1 MSVSTAPSPLW
12 SATVLTLFPEM
23 FPGPLGQ
30 SLAGRALKD
39 GLWSLDCINIR
50 DYATDKH
57 KTVDDTPFGGGPGM
71 VMRPDVVMNALDAVQ
86 NGVAAKDVSA
96 IPKIYFSPRGRKLDQ
111 AKIHELAAHDHV
123 IMVCGRYEGLDQR
136 VIDHAGLVEIS
147 IGDVVLSGGE
157 LPAIMTMDA
166 VVRLL
171 PGVMGNAEAHQNDSF
186 ENGLLEHSLYTQ
198 PRDWQGMHVPEILT
212 SGDHGKI
219 AQWRLSE
226 SEAITKARRPD
237 LWAEYIKAS
246 GVNTGK
252 NPAGDDE
259 NDA

>member
-39 GLWSLDCINIR
+39 GLWSLDCVNIR

-86 NGVAAKDVSA
+86 NGVATKDVSA

-111 AKIHELAAHDHV
+111 AKIRELAAHDHV

-136 VIDHAGLVEIS
+136 VIDHAGLEEIS

>member
-1 MSVSTAPSPLW
+1 MTVPTATAPIW

-39 GLWSLDCINIR
+39 GLWSLDCVDIR

-57 KTVDDTPFGGGPGM
+57 RTVDDTPFGGGPGM
-71 VMRPDVVMNALDAVQ
+71 VMRPDVVMQALDASRSGWDADKIASV
-86 NGVAAKDVSA
+86 
-96 IPKIYFSPRGRKLDQ
+96 PKIYFSPRGRRLDQ
-111 AKIHELAAHDHV
+111 AKIRELAAYDHV

-136 VIDHAGLVEIS
+136 VIDHAGLEEIS

-186 ENGLLEHSLYTQ
+186 ENGLLEHALYTQ
-198 PRDWQGMHVPEILT
+198 PREWQGMQVPEILT

-219 AQWRLSE
+219 AQWRQTE
-226 SEAITKARRPD
+226 SEAITQDRRPD
-237 LWAEYIKAS
+237 LWAEYIKDS
-246 GVNTGK
+246 RKT
-252 NPAGDDE
+252 PAGDDE

>member
-1 MSVSTAPSPLW
+1 MTASIATAPIW

-39 GLWSLDCINIR
+39 GLWSLNCVNIR
-50 DYATDKH
+50 DHANDKH
-57 KTVDDTPFGGGPGM
+57 RTVDDTPFGGGPGM
-71 VMRPDVVMNALDAVQ
+71 VMRPDVVMQALDAATSDWNADKIASV
-86 NGVAAKDVSA
+86 
-96 IPKIYFSPRGRKLDQ
+96 PKIYFSPRGRRLDQ
-111 AKIHELAAHDHV
+111 AKIHDLAAHDHV

-136 VIDHAGLVEIS
+136 VIDHAGLEEIRF
-147 IGDVVLSGGE
+147 GDVVLSGGE
-157 LPAIMTMDA
+157 LPAIMSMDA

-186 ENGLLEHSLYTQ
+186 ENGLLEHALYTQ
-198 PRDWQGMHVPEILT
+198 PREWQGMRVPEILT

-219 AQWRLSE
+219 AQWRQTE
-226 SEAITKARRPD
+226 SEAITQARRPD
-237 LWAEYIKAS
+237 LWAEYMKAS
-246 GVNTGK
+246 SKT
-252 NPAGDDE
+252 PAGDDE

>member
-1 MSVSTAPSPLW
+1 MTVPTATAPIW

-23 FPGPLGQ
+23 FPGPLGL

-39 GLWSLDCINIR
+39 GLWSLDCVNIR
-50 DYATDKH
+50 DHATDKH
-57 KTVDDTPFGGGPGM
+57 RTVDDTPFGGGPGM
-71 VMRPDVVMNALDAVQ
+71 VMRPDVVMQALDAATSGWDADKIASV
-86 NGVAAKDVSA
+86 
-96 IPKIYFSPRGRKLDQ
+96 PKIYFSPRGRRLDQ
-111 AKIHELAAHDHV
+111 AKIRDLAAHDHV

-136 VIDHAGLVEIS
+136 VIDLAGLEEIS

-186 ENGLLEHSLYTQ
+186 ENGLLEHALYTQ
-198 PRDWQGMHVPEILT
+198 PREWQGMQVPEILT

-219 AQWRLSE
+219 AQWRQTE
-226 SEAITKARRPD
+226 SEAITQARRPD

-246 GVNTGK
+246 SKT
-252 NPAGDDE
+252 PAGDDE

>member
-1 MSVSTAPSPLW
+1 
-12 SATVLTLFPEM
+12 M

-39 GLWSLDCINIR
+39 GLWSLDCVNIR
-50 DYATDKH
+50 DHATDKH
-57 KTVDDTPFGGGPGM
+57 RTVDDTPFGGGPGM
-71 VMRPDVVMNALDAVQ
+71 VMRPDVVMQALDAVTS
-86 NGVAAKDVSA
+86 NWDADKIASV
-96 IPKIYFSPRGRKLDQ
+96 PKIYFSPRGRRLDQ
-111 AKIHELAAHDHV
+111 AKIRDLAAHDHV

-136 VIDHAGLVEIS
+136 VIDHAGLEEIS

-186 ENGLLEHSLYTQ
+186 ENGLLEHALYTQ
-198 PRDWQGMHVPEILT
+198 PRDWQGMQVPEILT

-219 AQWRLSE
+219 AQWRQTE
-226 SEAITKARRPD
+226 SEAITQARRPD
-237 LWAEYIKAS
+237 LWVEYIKAS
-246 GVNTGK
+246 IKT
-252 NPAGDDE
+252 PAGDDE

>member
-1 MSVSTAPSPLW
+1 MTAPTATPPIW

-39 GLWSLDCINIR
+39 GLWSLDCVNIR
-50 DYATDKH
+50 DHATDKH
-57 KTVDDTPFGGGPGM
+57 RTVDDTPFGGGPGM
-71 VMRPDVVMNALDAVQ
+71 VMRPDVVMQALDAATSGWNADKIASV
-86 NGVAAKDVSA
+86 
-96 IPKIYFSPRGRKLDQ
+96 PKIYFSPRGRRLNQ
-111 AKIHELAAHDHV
+111 AKIRDLAAHDHV

-136 VIDHAGLVEIS
+136 VIDHAGLEEIS

-186 ENGLLEHSLYTQ
+186 ENGLLEHALYTQ
-198 PRDWQGMHVPEILT
+198 PRDWQGMQVPEILT

-219 AQWRLSE
+219 AQWRQTE
-226 SEAITKARRPD
+226 SEAITQARRPD
-237 LWAEYIKAS
+237 LWVEYIKAS
-246 GVNTGK
+246 SKT
-252 NPAGDDE
+252 PAGDDE

>member
-1 MSVSTAPSPLW
+1 MTASIATAPIW

-39 GLWSLDCINIR
+39 GLWSLNCVNIR
-50 DYATDKH
+50 DHANDKH
-57 KTVDDTPFGGGPGM
+57 RTVDDTPFGGGPGM
-71 VMRPDVVMNALDAVQ
+71 VMRPDVVMQALDAATSDW
-86 NGVAAKDVSA
+86 NADKIVSV
-96 IPKIYFSPRGRKLDQ
+96 PKIYFSPRGRRLDQ
-111 AKIHELAAHDHV
+111 AKIRDLAAHDHV

-136 VIDHAGLVEIS
+136 VIDHAGLEEIS

-186 ENGLLEHSLYTQ
+186 ENGLLEHALYTQ
-198 PRDWQGMHVPEILT
+198 PREWQGMRVPEILT

-219 AQWRLSE
+219 AQWRQTE
-226 SEAITKARRPD
+226 SEAITQARRPD
-237 LWAEYIKAS
+237 LWAEYMKAS
-246 GVNTGK
+246 SKT
-252 NPAGDDE
+252 PAGDDE

>member
-1 MSVSTAPSPLW
+1 MTAPIW
-12 SATVLTLFPEM
+12 SATVLTLFPDM

-30 SLAGRALKD
+30 SLAGRALKE
-39 GLWSLDCINIR
+39 GLWALDCINIR
-50 DYATDKH
+50 DHAADKH
-57 KTVDDTPFGGGPGM
+57 RTVDDTPFGGGPGM
-71 VMRPDVVMNALDAVQ
+71 VMRPDVVMSALDAAV
-86 NGVAAKDVSA
+86 NGLKAKGLDDQSSV
-96 IPKIYFSPRGRKLDQ
+96 PLIYFSPRGRRLDQ
-111 AKIHELAAHDHV
+111 AKVRALAAADHV

-136 VIDHAGLVEIS
+136 VIDHAGLEEIS

-171 PGVMGNAEAHQNDSF
+171 PGVMSNAEAHQNDSF
-186 ENGLLEHSLYTQ
+186 EHGLLEHALYTQ
-198 PRDWQGMHVPEILT
+198 PRNWNGLDVPDILT

-219 AQWRLSE
+219 AAWRKTE

-237 LWAEYIKAS
+237 LWQDYINAS
-246 GVNTGK
+246 GKTIADTAGK
-252 NPAGDDE
+252 DDE

>member
-1 MSVSTAPSPLW
+1 MTAPTATPPIW

-39 GLWSLDCINIR
+39 GLWSLDCVNIR
-50 DYATDKH
+50 DHATDKH
-57 KTVDDTPFGGGPGM
+57 RTVDDTPFGGGPGM
-71 VMRPDVVMNALDAVQ
+71 VMRPDVVMQALDAATSGWNADKIASV
-86 NGVAAKDVSA
+86 
-96 IPKIYFSPRGRKLDQ
+96 PKIYFSPRGRRLDQ
-111 AKIHELAAHDHV
+111 AKIRDLAAHDHV

-136 VIDHAGLVEIS
+136 VIDHAGLEEIS
-147 IGDVVLSGGE
+147 IGDVLLSGGE

-186 ENGLLEHSLYTQ
+186 ENGLLEHALYTQ
-198 PRDWQGMHVPEILT
+198 PRDWQGMQVPEILT

-219 AQWRLSE
+219 AQWRQTE
-226 SEAITKARRPD
+226 SEAITQARRPD

-246 GVNTGK
+246 SKT
-252 NPAGDDE
+252 PAGDDE

>member
-136 VIDHAGLVEIS
+136 VIDHAGLEEIS
-147 IGDVVLSGGE
+147 SGDVVLSGGE

>member
-1 MSVSTAPSPLW
+1 MSISTAPSPLW

-71 VMRPDVVMNALDAVQ
+71 VMRPDVVMNALNAVQ
-86 NGVAAKDVSA
+86 NGMAAKDVSA

-111 AKIHELAAHDHV
+111 AKIRELAAHDHV

-136 VIDHAGLVEIS
+136 VIDHAGLEEIS

-198 PRDWQGMHVPEILT
+198 PRDWQGMQVPEILT

-219 AQWRLSE
+219 VQWRLSE

>member
-1 MSVSTAPSPLW
+1 MTASIATAPIW

-39 GLWSLDCINIR
+39 GLWSLNCVNIR
-50 DYATDKH
+50 DHANDKH
-57 KTVDDTPFGGGPGM
+57 RTVDDTPFGGGPGM
-71 VMRPDVVMNALDAVQ
+71 VMRPDVVMQALDAATSDWNADKIASV
-86 NGVAAKDVSA
+86 
-96 IPKIYFSPRGRKLDQ
+96 PKIYFSPRGRRLDQ
-111 AKIHELAAHDHV
+111 AKIHDLAAHDHV

-136 VIDHAGLVEIS
+136 VIDHAGLEEIS

-186 ENGLLEHSLYTQ
+186 ENGLLEHALYTQ
-198 PRDWQGMHVPEILT
+198 PREWQGMRVPEILT

-219 AQWRLSE
+219 AQWRQTE
-226 SEAITKARRPD
+226 SEAITQARRPD
-237 LWAEYIKAS
+237 LWAEYMKAS
-246 GVNTGK
+246 SKTS
-252 NPAGDDE
+252 AGDDE

>member
-1 MSVSTAPSPLW
+1 MTASTETNPIW

-23 FPGPLGQ
+23 FPGSLGQ
-30 SLAGRALKD
+30 SLAGRALNE
-39 GLWSLDCINIR
+39 GLWAIDCVDIR

-57 KTVDDTPFGGGPGM
+57 RTVDDSPFGGGPGM
-71 VMRPDVVMNALDAVQ
+71 VMKPDVVMQALDAVTSDWDAEKIAS
-86 NGVAAKDVSA
+86 V
-96 IPKIYFSPRGRKLDQ
+96 PKIYFSPRGRRLDQ
-111 AKIHELAAHDHV
+111 AKVRELMAHDHV

-136 VIDHAGLVEIS
+136 VIDHAGLEEIS

-171 PGVMGNAEAHQNDSF
+171 PGVMGNAQAHQNDSF
-186 ENGLLEHSLYTQ
+186 ENGLLEHALYTQ
-198 PRDWQGMHVPEILT
+198 PRDWQGMQVPEILT

-219 AQWRLSE
+219 AQWRQTE

-246 GVNTGK
+246 SKT
-252 NPAGDDE
+252 PAGDDG

>member
-1 MSVSTAPSPLW
+1 MTAPTTTAPIW

-30 SLAGRALKD
+30 SLAGRALKE
-39 GLWSLDCINIR
+39 GLWSLDCVNIR
-50 DYATDKH
+50 DHATDKH
-57 KTVDDTPFGGGPGM
+57 RTVDDTPFGGGPGM
-71 VMRPDVVMNALDAVQ
+71 VMRPDVVMQALDAATSDWGGDKIASV
-86 NGVAAKDVSA
+86 
-96 IPKIYFSPRGRKLDQ
+96 PKIYFSPRGRRLDQ
-111 AKIHELAAHDHV
+111 AKIRDLAAHDHV

-136 VIDHAGLVEIS
+136 VIDHAGLEEIS

-186 ENGLLEHSLYTQ
+186 ENGLLEHALYTQ
-198 PRDWQGMHVPEILT
+198 PRDWQGMQVPEILT

-219 AQWRLSE
+219 AQWRQTE

-246 GVNTGK
+246 SKT
-252 NPAGDDE
+252 PAGDDE

>member
-39 GLWSLDCINIR
+39 GLWSLDCVNIR

-136 VIDHAGLVEIS
+136 VIDHAGLEEIS

>member
-1 MSVSTAPSPLW
+1 MTASIATAPIW

-39 GLWSLDCINIR
+39 GLWSLNCVNIR
-50 DYATDKH
+50 DHANDKH
-57 KTVDDTPFGGGPGM
+57 RTVDDTPFGGGPGM
-71 VMRPDVVMNALDAVQ
+71 VMRPDVVMQALDAATSDWNADKIASV
-86 NGVAAKDVSA
+86 
-96 IPKIYFSPRGRKLDQ
+96 PKIYFSPRGRRLDQ
-111 AKIHELAAHDHV
+111 AKIHDLAAHDHV

-136 VIDHAGLVEIS
+136 VIDHAGLEEIS

-186 ENGLLEHSLYTQ
+186 ENGLLEHALYTQ
-198 PRDWQGMHVPEILT
+198 PREWQGMRVPEILT

-219 AQWRLSE
+219 AQWRQTE
-226 SEAITKARRPD
+226 SEAITQARRPD
-237 LWAEYIKAS
+237 LWAEYMKAS
-246 GVNTGK
+246 SKT
-252 NPAGDDE
+252 PAGDDE